1 MKIIL
6 LFHVDKYAFILYL
19 ISEIG
24 AFFLYV
30 KGDKSNGYFIM
41 KIKDVKTCATGSI
54 SALASKSIKPS
65 QYPSSSIAPSGAPTA
80 DDYSMETIL
89 KVIDKTRK
97 HI

>member
-54 SALASKSIKPS
+54 SALPSTSMKPS
-65 QYPSSSIAPSGAPTA
+65 QCQ
-80 DDYSMETIL
+80 
-89 KVIDKTRK
+89 
-97 HI
+97 